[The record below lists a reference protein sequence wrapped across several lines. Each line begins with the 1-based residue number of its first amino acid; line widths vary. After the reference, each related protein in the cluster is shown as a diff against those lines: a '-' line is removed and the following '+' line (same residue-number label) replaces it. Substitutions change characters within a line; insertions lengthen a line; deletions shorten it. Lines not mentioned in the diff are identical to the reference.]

1 MRQLWKYP
9 FSYPLGR
16 RRHYLLFGMS
26 PQNIRG
32 NRHSWW
38 CRMSVLPPDE
48 RSEGSVLSLLQWC
61 WTAIQH
67 RWGVCGNW
75 YNTQE
80 VRLLIIGGRALFEI
94 LCTILFVWLF
104 IKVFGL
110 VFKVAWSLT
119 KVLATIFFVTA
130 LPALIVCFIFAGGI
144 LLLLPVG
151 LLGLAFAL
159 LSA

>member
-1 MRQLWKYP
+1 M
-9 FSYPLGR
+9 
-16 RRHYLLFGMS
+16 
-26 PQNIRG
+26 
-32 NRHSWW
+32 
-38 CRMSVLPPDE
+38 
-48 RSEGSVLSLLQWC
+48 
-61 WTAIQH
+61 
-67 RWGVCGNW
+67 
-75 YNTQE
+75 
-80 VRLLIIGGRALFEI
+80 FEI
-94 LCTILFVWLF
+94 LCTILFVWLL

-119 KVLATIFFVTA
+119 KVLATILFVMA

>member
-1 MRQLWKYP
+1 M
-9 FSYPLGR
+9 
-16 RRHYLLFGMS
+16 
-26 PQNIRG
+26 
-32 NRHSWW
+32 
-38 CRMSVLPPDE
+38 
-48 RSEGSVLSLLQWC
+48 
-61 WTAIQH
+61 
-67 RWGVCGNW
+67 
-75 YNTQE
+75 
-80 VRLLIIGGRALFEI
+80 FEI

-110 VFKVAWSLT
+110 VFKVARSLT

>member
-1 MRQLWKYP
+1 M
-9 FSYPLGR
+9 
-16 RRHYLLFGMS
+16 
-26 PQNIRG
+26 
-32 NRHSWW
+32 
-38 CRMSVLPPDE
+38 
-48 RSEGSVLSLLQWC
+48 
-61 WTAIQH
+61 
-67 RWGVCGNW
+67 
-75 YNTQE
+75 
-80 VRLLIIGGRALFEI
+80 FEI

-119 KVLATIFFVTA
+119 NVLATILFAMA
-130 LPALIVCFIFAGGI
+130 LPTLIVCFIFARGL